1 MHRIIVKHGKQQ
13 LGLTMVELLV
23 ALAVGSFLMIGAM
36 QIFSQSRQAFVIN
49 ESIAGVHDTAQ
60 LALDTIENDLRM
72 ASNWGRSSR
81 SLAIDGR
88 SVPGNPNPNNLPAP
102 AACGHG
108 WALDITLP
116 VDGANNQYT
125 LPCLPRAAAQA
136 NSDVIT
142 VRRATVA
149 PVAVDNARLQVQTT
163 RIHGEIFSGAEP
175 PASFSVA
182 INPGTGMPAS
192 TTHNLMVTSYYVAS
206 DSDLLPG
213 VPTLRRKR
221 LATFNGE
228 PSIIDE
234 EIAPGV
240 ENIQIQLGI
249 DVDQDNTVD
258 RYVNPGAGIYDP
270 NDATSF
276 IPGARVITARIWL
289 LVRGVYREN
298 GIVDPRNYAPGDV
311 QLGIFTDDY
320 RRMQVSKTILL
331 RNART

>member
-1 MHRIIVKHGKQQ
+1 MNCIVDKYNKQQ
-13 LGLTMVELLV
+13 SGLTMVELLV
-23 ALAVGSFLMIGAM
+23 GLAVGSFLMIGAM
-36 QIFSQSRQAFVIN
+36 QIFSQSRHAFVIN

-88 SVPGNPNPNNLPAP
+88 SIPGDPNPNNLPAP
-102 AACGHG
+102 TACGEA
-108 WALDITLP
+108 WSLDIALP

-125 LPCLPRAAAQA
+125 LPCLPRSVAQA
-136 NSDVIT
+136 NSDIIT

-149 PVAVDNARLQVQTT
+149 PVAIDDARLQVQTT
-163 RIHGEIFSGAEP
+163 RIQGEIFNGSTP
-175 PASFSVA
+175 PESFSVDV
-182 INPGTGMPAS
+182 NPNTGLPAS
-192 TTHNLMVTSYYVAS
+192 TTHNLVVSSYYVAG
-206 DSDLLPG
+206 DSELTPG

-221 LATFNGE
+221 LTTFNGQ
-228 PSIIDE
+228 PSIVDE

-258 RYVNPGAGIYDP
+258 RYVNPGEGIYDP

-276 IPGARVITARIWL
+276 VPGARVVTARIWL

-298 GIVDPRNYAPGDV
+298 GIVDQKNYAPGDV
-311 QLGIFTDDY
+311 QLGTFTDDY

>member
-1 MHRIIVKHGKQQ
+1 MNFSKNKAGKRQS
-13 LGLTMVELLV
+13 GLTMVELLV
-23 ALAVGSFLMIGAM
+23 GLAVGSFLMVGAM

-81 SLAIDGR
+81 AVAIDGR
-88 SVPGNPNPNNLPAP
+88 SVPGDPNPNNLPAP
-102 AACGHG
+102 VACGEA
-108 WALDITLP
+108 WSLDIALP
-116 VDGANNQYT
+116 VDGTNNQYT
-125 LPCLPRAAAQA
+125 LPCLPRSGAQA
-136 NSDVIT
+136 NSDIIT

-149 PVAVDNARLQVQTT
+149 PVAVDDARLQVQTT
-163 RIHGEIFSGAEP
+163 RIQGQIFNGSTP

-182 INPGTGMPAS
+182 VNPSTGLPAS
-192 TTHNLMVTSYYVAS
+192 TTHNLIVSSYYVAG
-206 DSDLLPG
+206 DSELMPG

-221 LATFNGE
+221 LTTFNGE
-228 PSIIDE
+228 PSIVDE

-258 RYVNPGAGIYDP
+258 RYVNPGEGIYDP

-276 IPGARVITARIWL
+276 IPGARVVTARIWL
-289 LVRGVYREN
+289 LVRSAYREN
-298 GIVDPRNYAPGDV
+298 GIVDPKNYSPGDV
-311 QLGIFTDDY
+311 QLGTFTDDF